1 MSAPDSTSGRRTPLT
16 PDQRN
21 AFTAALLG
29 WTMDA
34 FDYFIVVL
42 VYADIASA
50 APRPHSPPMPIP

>member
-1 MSAPDSTSGRRTPLT
+1 MSTTTSSGGRTPLT
-16 PDQRN
+16 SDQRN

-42 VYADIASA
+42 VYADIAADFDVS
-50 APRPHSPPMPIP
+50 